1 MNVYLFCLN
10 HYYNNDLDGIKSHI
24 GMIVYSSTLDTMEK
38 VISTY
43 GGTTWVRIE
52 NKFLIGAGGSY
63 GIGTSGGS
71 STCTLT
77 SSNLPSHNHTVS
89 AFNSGNNS
97 SNHTHSIPSLSGST
111 SEQPNHTHYLAHGG
125 YPGSGSYGW
134 SLADNIKV
142 GGTETTQ
149 GAGKHTHTLTTTAS
163 TTGAQS
169 ANHNH
174 SIPAHNTNSTGS
186 GTAFSILNPYK
197 AVYIWE
203 RTA

>member
-1 MNVYLFCLN
+1 
-10 HYYNNDLDGIKSHI
+10 
-24 GMIVYSSTLDTMEK
+24 MIVYSSTLDTMEK
-38 VISTY
+38 VISIY
-43 GGTTWVRIE
+43 GGITWERIE

-63 GIGTSGGS
+63 NIGTSGGS
-71 STCTLT
+71 STYTLT
-77 SSNLPSHNHTVS
+77 TSNLPSHNHSVS

-97 SNHTHSIPSLSGST
+97 VNHTHSIPSLSGST
-111 SEQPNHTHYLAHGG
+111 NSTGSHSHYLSHGG
-125 YPGSGSYGW
+125 YPGSGNFGW
-134 SLADNIKV
+134 SLAENIRI

-149 GAGKHTHTLTTTAS
+149 ATGAHTHTISTKAS
-163 TTGAQS
+163 TTGVQS

-174 SIPAHNTNSTGS
+174 NIPAHNTNNTGS